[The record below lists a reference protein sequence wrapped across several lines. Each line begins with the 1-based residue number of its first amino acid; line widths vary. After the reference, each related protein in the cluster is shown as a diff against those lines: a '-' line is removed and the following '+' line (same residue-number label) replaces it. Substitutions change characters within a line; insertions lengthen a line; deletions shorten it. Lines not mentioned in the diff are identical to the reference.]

1 MQVKSSSMSEQD
13 IPGRGS
19 PQLPSSMLFPWTAIS
34 LDRFRTLARLVQ
46 ETRWTW
52 KNEYLLI
59 QAAKGNFRIEQT
71 M

>member
-1 MQVKSSSMSEQD
+1 
-13 IPGRGS
+13 
-19 PQLPSSMLFPWTAIS
+19 
-34 LDRFRTLARLVQ
+34 LDRFGTLARLVQ